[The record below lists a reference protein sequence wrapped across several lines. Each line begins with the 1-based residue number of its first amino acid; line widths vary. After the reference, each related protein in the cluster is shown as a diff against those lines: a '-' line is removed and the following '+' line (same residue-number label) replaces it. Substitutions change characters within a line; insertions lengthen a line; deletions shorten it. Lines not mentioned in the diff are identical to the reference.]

1 MNLDV
6 YLYGFRRLLLKKNIL
21 TFLRRIRNASLKNLR
36 SVVFYE
42 SFMSNG
48 HIYIIESIMGIFWI
62 NIINASKVLQ
72 LERKSIIFCFYINC
86 GEVNGRCRPGKVINI
101 SSRVSVPIM
110 LWIGIKKVPVKQK
123 SCKLVVERIV
133 IESNDA
139 CLFLIQDIE
148 YFICKYIFLQAVIGS
163 LIRC

>member
-1 MNLDV
+1 MASGD
-6 YLYGFRRLLLKKNIL
+6 YFWKNIF

-48 HIYIIESIMGIFWI
+48 RIYIIESIMGISWI
-62 NIINASKVLQ
+62 NIINPSKVLQ
-72 LERKSIIFCFYINC
+72 LERKYIIFCFYINC
-86 GEVNGRCRPGKVINI
+86 GEVNGRCRPGKVNNI

-110 LWIGIKKVPVKQK
+110 PWIEIKKVPVKQK
-123 SCKLVVERIV
+123 SCKLVVERII

-139 CLFLIQDIE
+139 CPN
-148 YFICKYIFLQAVIGS
+148 VIYRNKNIIK
-163 LIRC
+163 LLR